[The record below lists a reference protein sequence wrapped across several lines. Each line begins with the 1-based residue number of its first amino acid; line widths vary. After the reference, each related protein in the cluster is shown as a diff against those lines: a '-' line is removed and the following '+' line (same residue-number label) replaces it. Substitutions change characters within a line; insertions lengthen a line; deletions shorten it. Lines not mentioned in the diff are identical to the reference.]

1 MAHDGT
7 LLWTPSETRIAASR
21 MTAFA
26 AFAAERTGQDYPD
39 FDALHDFS
47 VSDRETFWDLIW
59 DFTGVVGEK
68 GARVL
73 ENDSMPGVRFF
84 PDGRLNFAE
93 NLLAKAGDDKADALV
108 FWGEDKIKRRMS
120 WSALRG
126 LVGRMQQALEAA
138 GVKQGDRVAGMLP
151 NVPEAIAAM
160 LATAS
165 IGAVWSSCSPDFG
178 TRGVLD
184 RFGQIEPKVLFV
196 CDGYYYAGKT
206 IDVSGKI
213 AEIVAELPNLAATVV
228 IPYLG
233 TAEDVADPIAGG
245 VSLDRFIANVP
256 PRDPEFVR
264 LPLDHPLYI
273 MFSSGTTGV
282 PKCIVH
288 CAGGVLLQQLKEHV
302 LHCGNG
308 PGSKVFYFTTLG
320 WMMWNWLV
328 AGLATGATLLLY
340 DGSPFHPSGNIL
352 FDYAEAEGMTFFGT
366 SAKFIDSVKKA
377 ELRPIDSHDLGSVH
391 AMASTGSPLSAES
404 FAFVYD
410 GIKSDIHLASISGGT
425 DILSC
430 FVLGNPNGPV
440 YSGEIQ
446 VPGLGWQSMSGTRM
460 ASRSA
465 AKRGAWS
472 APAPFPPCRSGSG
485 MILMGEKYH
494 AAYFGRFDG
503 HLVPW

>member
-73 ENDSMPGVRFF
+73 ENDSMPGARFF

-206 IDVSGKI
+206 IDVSGKV
-213 AEIVAELPNLAATVV
+213 AEIVAELP
-228 IPYLG
+228 
-233 TAEDVADPIAGG
+233 D
-245 VSLDRFIANVP
+245 SQR
-256 PRDPEFVR
+256 
-264 LPLDHPLYI
+264 
-273 MFSSGTTGV
+273 
-282 PKCIVH
+282 
-288 CAGGVLLQQLKEHV
+288 
-302 LHCGNG
+302 
-308 PGSKVFYFTTLG
+308 
-320 WMMWNWLV
+320 
-328 AGLATGATLLLY
+328 
-340 DGSPFHPSGNIL
+340 PS
-352 FDYAEAEGMTFFGT
+352 
-366 SAKFIDSVKKA
+366 
-377 ELRPIDSHDLGSVH
+377 
-391 AMASTGSPLSAES
+391 
-404 FAFVYD
+404 
-410 GIKSDIHLASISGGT
+410 
-425 DILSC
+425 
-430 FVLGNPNGPV
+430 
-440 YSGEIQ
+440 
-446 VPGLGWQSMSGTRM
+446 
-460 ASRSA
+460 
-465 AKRGAWS
+465 
-472 APAPFPPCRSGSG
+472 
-485 MILMGEKYH
+485 
-494 AAYFGRFDG
+494 
-503 HLVPW
+503 